1 MQLVRRV
8 CKASDM
14 AAVVVIHQ
22 PNGYIFETF
31 DRHIL
36 MSSGNCIFSD
46 YASKLEG
53 LYENEFGETMP
64 SSVHEVPLDIMRKL
78 KDLKEEEFVASPQ
91 QIDESENDDTTNST
105 LNNFAFRDHRTRV
118 PFHWKLGVVF
128 HRNLTNH
135 YVRNLTNLVARL
147 VFYALCSL
155 LDGLLFWQV
164 GKEHDETIIGA
175 FTFIILNS
183 FLLPFAAIPLFINE
197 KKFFLTECALGLYPP
212 WIYCIAQGLLE
223 MWVVV
228 LAATL
233 EAVIVIPMCF
243 LWNPVMPHWES
254 FFMLL
259 SALIGSGLV
268 GSALVLFFSVLLP
281 SQDLAF
287 LFGAGFVTFSLGLSG
302 GFVPFSS
309 INDFVGWLQWISP
322 CKYSLQA
329 LLLGFFRGSE
339 EGAIIEAVEFDRP
352 STVTANIV
360 VLFFMYVMLAISTVL
375 ALSKAREVR

>member
-1 MQLVRRV
+1 VSPTARWRAFLLP
-8 CKASDM
+8 SLS
-14 AAVVVIHQ
+14 
-22 PNGYIFETF
+22 
-31 DRHIL
+31 HIIVSL
-36 MSSGNCIFSD
+36 SFS
-46 YASKLEG
+46 
-53 LYENEFGETMP
+53 
-64 SSVHEVPLDIMRKL
+64 
-78 KDLKEEEFVASPQ
+78 Q
-91 QIDESENDDTTNST
+91 QR
-105 LNNFAFRDHRTRV
+105 FRFRERTR
-118 PFHWKLGVVF
+118 
-128 HRNLTNH
+128 NDA
-135 YVRNLTNLVARL
+135 ARE
-147 VFYALCSL
+147 ACMQSL
-155 LDGLLFWQV
+155 WQV
-164 GKEHDETIIGA
+164 GKKHDETIIGA
-175 FTFIILNS
+175 FTFIILIS
-183 FLLPFAAIPLFINE
+183 YLLPFASMSLFINE
-197 KKFFLTECALGLYPP
+197 KKFFLNECALGLYPP

-228 LAATL
+228 LATTL

-254 FFMLL
+254 FFTLL

-309 INDFVGWLQWISP
+309 IGDFVGWLQWISP

-339 EGAIIEAVEFDRP
+339 EEAIIEAAEFDRP
-352 STVTANIV
+352 STVTANIA
-360 VLFFMYVMLAISTVL
+360 VLFFIYVILAIGTMF